1 MARLLFVDETSRLT
15 ARAAITTAGR
25 DVRLGGP
32 SSATLLVCP
41 NLPVITILNDVC
53 LSFLYTIFVPC
64 WYTTFVKIKQIAN
77 QTSASR

>member
-15 ARAAITTAGR
+15 SRSAITAAAAVAAGR

-41 NLPVITILNDVC
+41 NLPVITILDDVFF
-53 LSFLYTIFVPC
+53 SFLYTVSVVC
-64 WYTTFVKIKQIAN
+64 
-77 QTSASR
+77 